1 MTWLVPRPMAIGD
14 SNVSHTSRV
23 LGRVDHITVFEIFL
37 TGPGTSFGV
46 ASHPGSRLFPPAPL
60 TGDVGR
66 DRGDAGRALLFLRAN
81 RPTSEHLDL
90 LDVCAL
96 AHSRRPPGPGGSTR
110 RQPTPPKPWTRSSA

>member
-1 MTWLVPRPMAIGD
+1 MTWLVPHPMAIGD

-37 TGPGTSFGV
+37 TGPGTSFGA

-66 DRGDAGRALLFLRAN
+66 DRGDAGSALLFCGGCH
-81 RPTSEHLDL
+81 PT
-90 LDVCAL
+90 A
-96 AHSRRPPGPGGSTR
+96 
-110 RQPTPPKPWTRSSA
+110 TPPSHLPNAQTLQF